1 MLMRKMFGLLIVL
14 AVVATPALAQKITID
29 YAHDFDF
36 SQVKTFT
43 YFDTKDSNTGNDLT
57 DSRTKN
63 AILTQLRE
71 GGLAQIAADGDI
83 YVTFHVTTQDNT
95 VFNTT
100 SYGYGGYGPGW
111 GGYGRYGYGG
121 YGMGYGGGMGGS
133 TTTSSTYT
141 DGTLILDAY
150 EPSDKKMVWR
160 GTGTVTLKAK
170 PEKQANQV
178 DKILTKMGNK
188 WDKILKNKGK

>member
-1 MLMRKMFGLLIVL
+1 MRKMFGLLIVF

-43 YFDTKDSNTGNDLT
+43 YVETQDSNTGSDLT
-57 DSRTKN
+57 DSRVRN
-63 AILTQLRE
+63 AILTELRE
-71 GGLAQIAADGDI
+71 GGLSQVASDGDL

-100 SYGYGGYGPGW
+100 SYGYGGWGPGW

-121 YGMGYGGGMGGS
+121 YGYGGMGGS
-133 TTTSSTYT
+133 STTTSQTYT

-150 EPSDKKMVWR
+150 EPSEKKMVWR
-160 GTGTVTLKAK
+160 GTGTVTLKEK
-170 PEKQANQV
+170 PEKVAKQIDN
-178 DKILTKMGNK
+178 ILTKMGNK

>member
-1 MLMRKMFGLLIVL
+1 MRKMFGLLVVF

-43 YFDTKDSNTGNDLT
+43 YVDTPDSNTGNDLA
-57 DSRTKN
+57 DSRLKN
-63 AILTQLRE
+63 AILTELRE
-71 GGLAQIAADGDI
+71 GGLSQVAADGDVF
-83 YVTFHVTTQDNT
+83 VTYHVTTKDNT

-100 SYGYGGYGPGW
+100 SYGYGGWGPGW

-121 YGMGYGGGMGGS
+121 YGYGGMGGS
-133 TTTSSTYT
+133 ATTTSQTFT
-141 DGTLILDAY
+141 DGTLIIDAY
-150 EPSDKKMVWR
+150 EPGDKKMVWR
-160 GTGTVTLKAK
+160 GTGTVTLKQK
-170 PEKQANQV
+170 PEKVANQI
-178 DKILTKMGNK
+178 DNILTKMGNK

>member
-1 MLMRKMFGLLIVL
+1 MRKMFGLLVVF
-14 AVVATPALAQKITID
+14 AVVASPALAQKITID

-36 SQVKTFT
+36 SAVKTFT
-43 YFDTKDSNTGNDLT
+43 YFDTQDSNTGNDLT
-57 DSRTKN
+57 DSRLKN
-63 AILTQLRE
+63 AILTELRE
-71 GGLAQIAADGDI
+71 GGLAQVAADGDI
-83 YVTFHVTTQDNT
+83 YVTYHVTTEDNT

-100 SYGYGGYGPGW
+100 SYGYGGWGPGW

-121 YGMGYGGGMGGS
+121 YGYGGMGGS
-133 TTTSSTYT
+133 STTTSQTFT

-150 EPSDKKMVWR
+150 EPSEKKMVWR
-160 GTGTVTLKAK
+160 GTGTVTLKEK
-170 PEKQANQV
+170 PEKQANQI

>member
-1 MLMRKMFGLLIVL
+1 MRKMFGLLIVF

-43 YFDTKDSNTGNDLT
+43 YVETKDSNTGSDLT
-57 DSRTKN
+57 DSRITN
-63 AILTQLRE
+63 AILTELRE
-71 GGLAQIAADGDI
+71 GGLSQVADGGDI
-83 YVTFHVTTQDNT
+83 YVTYHVTSQDNT

-100 SYGYGGYGPGW
+100 SYGYGGMGPGW

-121 YGMGYGGGMGGS
+121 YGGMGGS
-133 TTTSSTYT
+133 STTTSQTYT

-150 EPSDKKMVWR
+150 EPSEKKMVWR
-160 GTGTVTLKAK
+160 GTGTVTLKQK
-170 PEKQANQV
+170 PEKVAGQIDN
-178 DKILTKMGNK
+178 ILTKMGNK
-188 WDKILKNKGK
+188 WDKILAGQGK